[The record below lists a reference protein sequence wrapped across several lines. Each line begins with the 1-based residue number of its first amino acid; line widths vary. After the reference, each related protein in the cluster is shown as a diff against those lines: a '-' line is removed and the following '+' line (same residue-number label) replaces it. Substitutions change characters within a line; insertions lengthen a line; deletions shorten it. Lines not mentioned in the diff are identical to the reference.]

1 MILEFDGDL
10 NMRKRIVLG
19 WILYGLGSLFFSDL
33 PLDRK
38 AHTPE
43 ELSVAV
49 GLGQNLPFATIASE

>member
-19 WILYGLGSLFFSDL
+19 LILYGLGSLFFSDL

-38 AHTPE
+38 THTPE
-43 ELSVAV
+43 ELNVTVS
-49 GLGQNLPFATIASE
+49 LDQNPPFATITSE

>member
-1 MILEFDGDL
+1 MILELDGDL

-33 PLDRK
+33 PLDWK

-43 ELSVAV
+43 ESVAV
-49 GLGQNLPFATIASE
+49 GLGQNPPFAAIASE